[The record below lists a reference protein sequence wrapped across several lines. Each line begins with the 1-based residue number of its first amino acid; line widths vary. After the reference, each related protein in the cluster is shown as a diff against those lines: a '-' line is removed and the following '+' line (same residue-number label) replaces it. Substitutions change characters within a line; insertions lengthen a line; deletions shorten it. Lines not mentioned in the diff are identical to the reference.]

1 MKQEEGQD
9 QATTRRC
16 LKLQPTLL
24 HSQHSSRSKTLCTPT
39 TSRNSS
45 KSDAEDNSNRRR
57 SSKMTAAN
65 QMRRTTTA
73 TTTRRSITR
82 YKNSNNKMRY
92 SDRNNNTGARR
103 KKPAA
108 IGGKTLNYSEDED
121 YLIAILYVYVTIDPI
136 KGCWAERC

>member
-45 KSDAEDNSNRRR
+45 KSDAEDNSNKEEAQR
-57 SSKMTAAN
+57 
-65 QMRRTTTA
+65 
-73 TTTRRSITR
+73 
-82 YKNSNNKMRY
+82 
-92 SDRNNNTGARR
+92 
-103 KKPAA
+103 
-108 IGGKTLNYSEDED
+108 
-121 YLIAILYVYVTIDPI
+121 
-136 KGCWAERC
+136 